1 MVSSTFKIV
10 ILSASILFIILAAWS
25 LHIYNK
31 LSEVDQSKVEGLC
44 GVTPDS
50 IKNGK
55 NFSLI
60 MLVVAIAV
68 FLVIVGQYAYE
79 KTNIRE
85 RMRFAF

>member
-25 LHIYNK
+25 LHVYNK
-31 LSEVDQSKVEGLC
+31 LSEVDQSRVEGLC

-60 MLVVAIAV
+60 MLISAIAV
-68 FLVIVGQYAYE
+68 FLVIVGQYLYE
-79 KTNIRE
+79 QTNMKQK
-85 RMRFAF
+85 MRFAF